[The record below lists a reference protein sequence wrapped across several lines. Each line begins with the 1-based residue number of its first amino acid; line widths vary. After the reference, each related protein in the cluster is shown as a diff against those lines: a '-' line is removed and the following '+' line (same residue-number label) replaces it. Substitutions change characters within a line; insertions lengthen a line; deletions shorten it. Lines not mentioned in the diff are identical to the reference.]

1 MLNIHKL
8 IDHTLIC
15 WCLSC
20 KSSVGGCITRG
31 VGHESICEGL
41 LWAPSTRALQLC
53 WICMSLTCLLALSL
67 QSCLKVLAELGFP
80 GSKKPEPKFSS
91 ALDAGPA
98 ALQRK
103 TTLLAFRLYKPARC
117 SRVSKSVY
125 SQVVQENKWRG
136 FFCLLLLFAIYFKG
150 RYLTLSTWFSFFL
163 FLFCLNGAAWISVR
177 CVKISM

>member
-80 GSKKPEPKFSS
+80 GSKKPEPKLSS

-125 SQVVQENKWRG
+125 SQVVQENKWRVFFAFCCCLLFILKEDILHCLLG
-136 FFCLLLLFAIYFKG
+136 FLSSFFCF
-150 RYLTLSTWFSFFL
+150 
-163 FLFCLNGAAWISVR
+163 V
-177 CVKISM
+177 